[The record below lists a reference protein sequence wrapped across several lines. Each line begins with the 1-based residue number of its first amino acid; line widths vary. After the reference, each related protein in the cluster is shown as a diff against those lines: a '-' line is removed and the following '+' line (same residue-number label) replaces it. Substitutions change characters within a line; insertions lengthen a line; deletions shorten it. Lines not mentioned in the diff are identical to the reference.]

1 LFGTVV
7 YGFCLIAFY
16 LSYGEVQ
23 IILKLVN
30 DGLGGIATMGS
41 SWSPRIGSLIVLT
54 KPAVS
59 CHN

>member
-41 SWSPRIGSLIVLT
+41 SWSPPYRVTNCVDQACSIMS
-54 KPAVS
+54 
-59 CHN
+59 